1 MADEL
6 QGLLD
11 RIRKEGLEQAA
22 GEKEDILRQAKA
34 EAKTVLDKA
43 KTEAEQLVAAARQEA
58 KLLREKGEQ
67 SLKQAARDVLLSLR
81 DQLESR
87 VVEVARSL
95 AGEACSPDT
104 VAEIVA
110 ALAAAYLEAEKEGRL
125 EIQIPAAQADTL
137 RDALAARLGKEL
149 AEHCDLAPV
158 PSLDAGFRLVFS
170 GQDIAYDFSDASLAE
185 TMASFLTPRLAAT
198 VVGLAA
204 KKD

>member
-22 GEKEDILRQAKA
+22 DEKEDILRQAKA
-34 EAKTVLDKA
+34 EAKAVLAKA
-43 KTEAEQLVAAARQEA
+43 KSEAEQLVADARQEA

-81 DQLESR
+81 DQLEQR
-87 VVEVARSL
+87 VAEVARSL
-95 AGEACSPDT
+95 AVEGCTPET
-104 VAEIVA
+104 VAELVA
-110 ALAAAYLEAEKEGRL
+110 ALGSAYLEAEAEGRL
-125 EIQIPAAQADTL
+125 DIHLPPEQADAL
-137 RDALAARLGKEL
+137 RDALAERLGKDL
-149 AEHCDLAPV
+149 AERCELSPV
-158 PSLDAGFRLVFS
+158 PAIGGFRLEIA

-198 VVGLAA
+198 VMGLDE
-204 KKD
+204 KED

>member
-22 GEKEDILRQAKA
+22 GEKEDLLRQAKA
-34 EAKTVLDKA
+34 EAKAVVDKA
-43 KTEAEQLVAAARQEA
+43 RAEAEQLVAAARQEA

-81 DQLESR
+81 GQLEGR

-95 AGEACSPDT
+95 AAEACTPAA

-110 ALAAAYLEAEKEGRL
+110 GLAAAYLEAEKEGRL
-125 EIQIPAAQADTL
+125 EIQIPASQADAL
-137 RDALAARLGKEL
+137 RTALAARLGKDL
-149 AEHCDLAPV
+149 AAHCDLAPV
-158 PSLDAGFRLVFS
+158 PGLGAGFRLVFS

-185 TMASFLTPRLAAT
+185 TMASFLTPRFAAT
-198 VVGLAA
+198 VAGVVA
-204 KKD
+204 KQD

>member
-6 QGLLD
+6 QGLLN

-34 EAKTVLDKA
+34 EAKATIDQA
-43 KTEAEQLVAAARQEA
+43 KSEAERLVAAARQEA

-81 DQLESR
+81 DQLENR

-95 AGEACSPDT
+95 AGEACSPAT

-110 ALAAAYLEAEKEGRL
+110 TLASSYLEAEQEGRL
-125 EIQIPAAQADTL
+125 ELQIPPAQAEAL
-137 RDALAARLGKEL
+137 RAALAARLGQDL
-149 AEHCDLAPV
+149 AERCDLAPV
-158 PSLDAGFRLVFS
+158 PGLGAGFRLVFS

-185 TMASFLTPRLAAT
+185 TMASFLTPRLAAM
-198 VVGLAA
+198 VVGVAA
-204 KKD
+204 KES